1 MVPPR
6 ESAHSTRNKWWRPL
20 FPIGILAALSALG
33 IHYSSLHRYVP
44 DRLIFWAGL
53 ALIGCSALLPIF
65 GVTKVEKVDP
75 TRASLRRRFLVGAGG
90 MTLFAVFCAVV
101 GLNEASAVGVIA
113 YVAAGLATVS
123 AVGFSVAFAIM
134 AFRRIA

>member
-1 MVPPR
+1 
-6 ESAHSTRNKWWRPL
+6 
-20 FPIGILAALSALG
+20 
-33 IHYSSLHRYVP
+33 
-44 DRLIFWAGL
+44 
-53 ALIGCSALLPIF
+53 
-65 GVTKVEKVDP
+65 
-75 TRASLRRRFLVGAGG
+75 
-90 MTLFAVFCAVV
+90 MTLFAVVCAVV